1 MPDQFKLCSTCRRPL
16 AFGSSYYQCSVST
29 CQRGRTGLF
38 FCSVEC
44 WDAHL
49 PMMRHREAWA
59 EAVRAPTREE
69 WALQQAEDAAR
80 AAPSVEERIVN
91 DGNQSN
97 APTAGSGEATHE
109 VLVVVSKLK
118 AYIKA
123 KSGMNTSDGIVPVL
137 SDLVRQLCDQ
147 AIESA
152 RADGRKTVL
161 DRDVKPAGS

>member
-1 MPDQFKLCSTCRRPL
+1 MADQFKVCSTCRRPIP
-16 AFGSSYYQCSVST
+16 FGANYYQCSVST
-29 CQRGRTGLF
+29 CQRGKTALF

-69 WALQQAEDAAR
+69 WALQQDEAAR
-80 AAPSVEERIVN
+80 AAASKFVEERTVN
-91 DGNQSN
+91 DGNETK
-97 APTAGSGEATHE
+97 AEGGEATHE
-109 VLVVVSKLK
+109 VLIVVSKLK
-118 AYIKA
+118 SYIKA
-123 KSGMNTSDGIVPVL
+123 KSGMNISDAIVPVL
-137 SDLVRQLCDQ
+137 SDLVRELCDR

-161 DRDVKPAGS
+161 DRDVKPAG